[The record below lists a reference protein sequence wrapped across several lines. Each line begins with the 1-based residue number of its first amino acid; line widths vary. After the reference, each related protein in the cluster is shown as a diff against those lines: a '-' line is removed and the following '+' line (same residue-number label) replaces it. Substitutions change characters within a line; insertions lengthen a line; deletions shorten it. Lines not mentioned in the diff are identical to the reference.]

1 MKSRFFKRLFF
12 CLLAIS
18 VCVIGSASV
27 ELQNLTA
34 FEPPGWSEMIDVYA
48 PVLAMGALVI
58 PAYDMEKLTC
68 VKKEVFESLQ
78 AKFGRLY
85 VIDVSVDES
94 ENYQFLL
101 RRPTRQHLEIIESYK
116 GDVTKTNDFMIKN
129 LVVAGNENNQL
140 DDGVVYAQLMGEAAK
155 IIQQGQSFLGKA

>member
-1 MKSRFFKRLFF
+1 MKPSFLKRLFF

-18 VCVIGSASV
+18 VCAIGSASV

-68 VKKEVFESLQ
+68 VTKEAFVGLQ
-78 AKFGRLY
+78 AKYGKVY
-85 VIDVSVDES
+85 VIDVEIDKD

-101 RRPTRQHLEIIESYK
+101 RRPTRQHLEIIENYQ
-116 GDVTKTNDFMIKN
+116 GDTTKANDFTIRN
-129 LVVAGNENNQL
+129 LVVAGNEANAL
-140 DDGVVYAQLMGEAAK
+140 DDGLVFVKFNEQASK
-155 IIQQGQSFLGKA
+155 IVEQGRAFLTKA

>member
-18 VCVIGSASV
+18 VCALASASI
-27 ELQNLTA
+27 ELQNATA

-58 PAYDMEKLTC
+58 PAYDMKKLTC
-68 VKKEVFESLQ
+68 VTQEAYQGLQ
-78 AKFGRLY
+78 AKFGKLY
-85 VIDVSVDES
+85 VIDVEIGEDET
-94 ENYQFLL
+94 YQFLL
-101 RRPTRQHLEIIESYK
+101 RRPKRQHLEIIESYK